1 MVNTSNKKIQ
11 DLAPK
16 SQTESGAIK
25 VHESVVSS
33 IVRKAVLGIKGVLR
47 FAGNSLVDNIAEFVG
62 SKTILDR
69 AISIEMGENSVSVEV
84 QIILQYG
91 VFIPEV
97 AEEVQKV
104 IRTQVQDMTGFPV
117 ETVNVV
123 IMDIEEVESAENE
136 EVSES

>member
-1 MVNTSNKKIQ
+1 MANIVNKKVQ
-11 DLAPK
+11 NLSPADQPAG
-16 SQTESGAIK
+16 GAIR
-25 VHESVVSS
+25 VHGSVVSS
-33 IVRKAVLGIKGVLR
+33 IVRKAVLGINGVLR

-62 SKTILDR
+62 SKTMLDR

-84 QIILQYG
+84 QIILRYG

-104 IRTQVQDMTGFPV
+104 IRSQVQDMTGFPV

-123 IMDIEEVESAENE
+123 IMDVEEVEVTENE
-136 EVSES
+136 EESDS

>member
-1 MVNTSNKKIQ
+1 MANTSNKKIQ

-16 SQTESGAIK
+16 AQTESGVIR

-33 IVRKAVLGIKGVLR
+33 IVRKAVLGINGVLR

-62 SKTILDR
+62 SKSMLDR

-97 AEEVQKV
+97 AEDVQKV
-104 IRTQVQDMTGFPV
+104 IRSQVQDMTGFPV

-123 IMDIEEVESAENE
+123 IMDIEEAETAENE
-136 EVSES
+136 EESES